1 MSKRLTILLTA
12 IATSGLTLLSTLRAS
27 RGSIRD
33 HRAT

>member
-12 IATSGLTLLSTLRAS
+12 IATSGLIALSTTAS
-27 RGSIRD
+27 FAESIRD